1 MLIDNVFVSWGW
13 YEKLAEFVLG
23 WNVHI
28 ISWIQY
34 QGPRDRPHTM
44 YFLPNLYNKQ
54 SYAIEVDNIETEE
67 FYRSDTVDLSHNS
80 SEFEAFAQDVLN

>member
-1 MLIDNVFVSWGW
+1 MLIEYVFVSCGR
-13 YEKLAEFVLG
+13 YEKLAEFVLD

-34 QGPRDRPHTM
+34 EGPRDRPHTM

-54 SYAIEVDNIETEE
+54 SYAIELDNIEIEE
-67 FYRSDTVDLSHNS
+67 FYRSGTVNLSHNS
-80 SEFEAFAQDVLN
+80 SEFEAFAQGVSN

>member
-1 MLIDNVFVSWGW
+1 MLIEYVFVSWGR
-13 YEKLAEFVLG
+13 YEKLAKFVLD

-34 QGPRDRPHTM
+34 QGPRDRPHIM